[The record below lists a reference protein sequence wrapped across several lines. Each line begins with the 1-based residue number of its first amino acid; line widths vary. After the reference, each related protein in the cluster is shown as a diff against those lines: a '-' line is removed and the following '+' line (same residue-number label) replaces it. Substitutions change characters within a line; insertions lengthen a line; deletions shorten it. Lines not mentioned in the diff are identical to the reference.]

1 VADQSSKIQKKGK
14 KAPLSVLLSQAESF
28 APPDFPKVPL
38 SQKALERLLGLVLK
52 ELKGDQ
58 KYLYY
63 LQQRGNPQNLE
74 LHLCED
80 IEMRSYQKQF
90 RKLDRTTDV
99 LSFPSLESPENHLEG
114 FMGTLIVSL
123 PTVLRNAKRYKK
135 DFKTELTE
143 VFVHGVL
150 HLLGFDH
157 VKVTL
162 KERQRMRVVQKK
174 IMKIVSGSSQD

>member
-1 VADQSSKIQKKGK
+1 MANQSSKIQRKAK
-14 KAPLSVLLSQAESF
+14 KAPLSVLLSQSESLP
-28 APPDFPKVPL
+28 ADCPKLPL
-38 SQKALERLLGLVLK
+38 SQKALDRLLRLVLK

-63 LQQRGNPQNLE
+63 LQKRGRPQSLE

-80 IEMRSYQKQF
+80 IEMRSFQKKF

-99 LSFPSLESPENHLEG
+99 LSFPSLESPENHLDG
-114 FMGTLIVSL
+114 FMGTLIISL

-135 DFKTELTE
+135 DFKTELNE

-157 VKVTL
+157 VKVAL
-162 KERQRMRVVQKK
+162 KERQLMRAVQKK
-174 IMKIVSGSSQD
+174 IMKIVCG

>member
-1 VADQSSKIQKKGK
+1 MASQSSKIQKKGK
-14 KAPLSVLLSQAESF
+14 KAPLSVLLSQSESLP
-28 APPDFPKVPL
+28 ADCPKLPL

-63 LQQRGNPQNLE
+63 LQQRGRPQSLE

-99 LSFPSLESPENHLEG
+99 LSFPSLESPENHLDG

-162 KERQRMRVVQKK
+162 KERQRMRAVQKK
-174 IMKIVSGSSQD
+174 IMKIVCGSSQD

>member
-1 VADQSSKIQKKGK
+1 MTSRSSKIKK
-14 KAPLSVLLSQAESF
+14 KAKKPPLSVLLSQAESIP
-28 APPDFPKVPL
+28 ADLPKLPL
-38 SQKALERLLGLVLK
+38 SQKAFERLLGLVLN
-52 ELKGDQ
+52 ELKSDQ

-63 LQQRGNPQNLE
+63 LQKRGKPQSLE

-80 IEMRSYQKQF
+80 VEMRAYQKQY

-99 LSFPSLESPENHLEG
+99 LSFQSLESPENHLDG

-123 PTVLRNAKRYKK
+123 PTVLRNAERYQK

-162 KERQRMRVVQKK
+162 KERQRMRAVQKK
-174 IMKIVSGSSQD
+174 IMKIVCG